1 MAAKQLPGRS
11 AVHDGLFPSLP
22 DRASH
27 QPRLP
32 ARRPARHHL
41 HEQDHQHLLGFPGQ
55 SDPSRIA
62 GLASER
68 RGSTH
73 D

>member
-1 MAAKQLPGRS
+1 MAVKQLPGR
-11 AVHDGLFPSLP
+11 AATHDGLFPCLP
-22 DRASH
+22 NHASDPAFLLDDQRAITYTNKTTS
-27 QPRLP
+27 
-32 ARRPARHHL
+32 
-41 HEQDHQHLLGFPGQ
+41 HLLGLPGR

>member
-1 MAAKQLPGRS
+1 MAVKQLPGR
-11 AVHDGLFPSLP
+11 AATHDGPFPCLP
-22 DRASH
+22 NHASD
-27 QPRLP
+27 P
-32 ARRPARHHL
+32 AFLLDDKRHHL